1 VLVEVSM
8 TNGWFLLH
16 APRPPVEAPI
26 EAAAQVALGRG
37 SCRDVVE
44 AA

>member
-1 VLVEVSM
+1 LEVSM
-8 TNGWFLLH
+8 TNGWFLMH

-26 EAAAQVALGRG
+26 ELAAQLASTGGWCRG
-37 SCRDVVE
+37 VVG

>member
-8 TNGWFLLH
+8 ANGWFLMH
-16 APRPPVEAPI
+16 APRPPVETPI
-26 EAAAQVALGRG
+26 EAAAQLALGRG
-37 SCRDVVE
+37 SCRGVVE